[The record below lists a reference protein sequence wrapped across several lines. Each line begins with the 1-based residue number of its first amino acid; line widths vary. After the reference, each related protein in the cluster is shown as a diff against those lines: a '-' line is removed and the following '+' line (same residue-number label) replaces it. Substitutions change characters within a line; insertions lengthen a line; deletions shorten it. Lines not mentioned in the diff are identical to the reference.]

1 MYFITR
7 SDPFSNDGLIFVI
20 HPIETM
26 KFSTI
31 RIFLLFL
38 FLCISASAIAQKKYT
53 STVPKAVRSFD
64 LAVRMYD
71 ERLEDKALEYIEA
84 SLEADPKFI
93 EAYMLRANIYTDKKD
108 YAKAIPAYQEAIS
121 IDPDFFPNN
130 YYSLATAQFKSGDY
144 AASKKN
150 YEKFLTYPKLNAGLA
165 ANSKR
170 MIQNAIFAEQ
180 AVNNPVPFSP
190 VNMGASINSS
200 FEEYFPAITADGKT
214 FLFTRRGKGLNS
226 ERLNMQEDFYV
237 STMTGKEWGAAQ
249 PLEEINTN
257 GNEGAPSL
265 SADGQ
270 YLFFTAC
277 QEMLESMGARKTNGS
292 CDIFLAKKI
301 GNKFNTAR
309 NLEIP
314 INTGVWESQPS
325 FSSDGRTLYFVR
337 AVKGPD
343 GRTQRDI
350 LISSIGDRSDWS
362 EPVSVSSKINT
373 SSDEMSV
380 FIHPDDQ
387 TLYFSSDGH
396 PGLGGLDI
404 FMSKR
409 MPDGEWGD
417 PVNLGYPINTGGDEN
432 SLLVSPSGDIAYF
445 ASNRPEG
452 FGGLDLY
459 QFSLPEA
466 MRPQPVSYMK
476 GKVYD
481 IETKKPLSASFEL
494 IDLETN
500 KTVVSS
506 TSNVGNGEF
515 LVCLPIGKSYALN
528 VSKDAYL
535 FYSENF
541 ELKNAKSSKDPYLKD
556 VAMKPIKIGESVVL
570 NNIFFEFDKFDLKKE
585 SRTEMGKLISFLQ
598 KNPKMKIEIS
608 GHTDNIGSKLYNQQ
622 LSEKRANAVKEYLVQ
637 NGVSSDRLQSKGF
650 GDAKPIADN
659 STEDG
664 RTKNRRTEF
673 SIVSV
678 N

>member
-1 MYFITR
+1 M
-7 SDPFSNDGLIFVI
+7 N
-20 HPIETM
+20 E
-26 KFSTI
+26 
-31 RIFLLFL
+31 
-38 FLCISASAIAQKKYT
+38 
-53 STVPKAVRSFD
+53 
-64 LAVRMYD
+64 
-71 ERLEDKALEYIEA
+71 KALEY
-84 SLEADPKFI
+84 LENAIQADNNFV
-93 EAYMLRANIYTDKKD
+93 EAYMLKANIYSDKQE
-108 YAKAIPAYQEAIS
+108 YTKAIPAYEEAIRLN
-121 IDPDFFPNN
+121 PDFFANN
-130 YYSLATAQFKSGDY
+130 YYSLAVAQFKSGDY
-144 AASKKN
+144 SSSVKN
-150 YEKFLTYPKLNAGLA
+150 YEKFLTIPKINPGLA

-180 AVNNPVPFSP
+180 AVKNPVHFSP
-190 VNMGASINSS
+190 VNMGLNINTS

-214 FLFTRRGKGLNS
+214 FLFTRRGKALNPG
-226 ERLNMQEDFYV
+226 RLNLQEDFYV
-237 STMTGKEWGAAQ
+237 SRWIDKAWSIAEA
-249 PLEEINTN
+249 LEEINTD

-277 QEMLESMGARKTNGS
+277 QEMMESSDARKTKGS
-292 CDIFLAKKI
+292 CDLFIAKKV
-301 GNKFNTAR
+301 GSKFNAPR
-309 NLEIP
+309 NLEAP

-337 AVKGPD
+337 AIKGAD

-350 LISSIGDRSDWS
+350 MMTSIGDRSEWS

-373 SSDEMSV
+373 PNDEMSV

-409 MPDGEWGD
+409 MADGQWGD

-432 SLLVSPSGDIAYF
+432 SLLVSPGGDIAYF

-459 QFSLPEA
+459 QFTLPEA

-506 TSNVGNGEF
+506 SSNIGNGEF

-528 VSKDAYL
+528 VSKDGYL

-541 ELKNAKSSKDPYLKD
+541 ELKNSKTSKDPFLKD
-556 VAMKPIKIGESVVL
+556 VAMKPIKVGESVVL

-585 SRTEMGKLISFLQ
+585 SRTEMEKLIAFLL
-598 KNPKMKIEIS
+598 KNPKLKIEIS
-608 GHTDNIGSKLYNQQ
+608 GHTDNIGSKVYNQQ
-622 LSEKRANAVKEYLVQ
+622 LSENRANAVKDYLSEH
-637 NGVSSDRLQSKGF
+637 GVALTRLSSKGF
-650 GDAKPIADN
+650 GDSKPLGDN
-659 STEDG
+659 STEEG
-664 RTKNRRTEF
+664 RFKNRRTEF
-673 SIVSV
+673 SILSLD
-678 N
+678 

>member
-1 MYFITR
+1 MKR
-7 SDPFSNDGLIFVI
+7 SVFSVLFSLLLLII
-20 HPIETM
+20 
-26 KFSTI
+26 STN
-31 RIFLLFL
+31 
-38 FLCISASAIAQKKYT
+38 SNAQKTYT
-53 STVPKAVRSFD
+53 STVPKAVRAFD
-64 LAVRMYD
+64 LALRMYD
-71 ERLEDKALEYIEA
+71 ERLNEKALEYIA
-84 SLEADPKFI
+84 TALEADDKFI
-93 EAYMLRANIYTDKKD
+93 EAYMLRANIYSDMLEYD
-108 YAKAIPAYQEAIS
+108 KAIPAYQEAIKLN
-121 IDPDFFPNN
+121 PDFFPNN
-130 YYSLATAQFKSGDY
+130 YYSLAQAQFKSGDY
-144 AASKKN
+144 SSARAN
-150 YEKFLTYPKLNAGLA
+150 YEKYVSIPKISPVLSGNAKKMIR
-165 ANSKR
+165 NSF
-170 MIQNAIFAEQ
+170 FAEQ
-180 AVNNPVPFSP
+180 AVKNPVPFNP
-190 VNMGASINSS
+190 INMGDKINSS

-214 FLFTRRGKGLNS
+214 FLFTRRGKGLTS
-226 ERLNMQEDFYV
+226 IRSNMQEDFYV
-237 STMTGKEWGAAQ
+237 STMQGKEWNLAR

-277 QEMLESMGARKTNGS
+277 EEMMESYGARKTKGS
-292 CDIFLAKKI
+292 CDLFIAKKI
-301 GNKFNTAR
+301 GDKFNAPR
-309 NLEIP
+309 NLELP

-337 AVKGPD
+337 AIKGSD

-350 LISSIGDRSDWS
+350 LVTSIGDKSDWS
-362 EPVSVSSKINT
+362 EPVSVSDKINT
-373 SSDEMSV
+373 SGDEMSV

-409 MPDGEWGD
+409 SATGEWEE
-417 PVNLGYPINTGGDEN
+417 PINLGYPINTGVDEN

-445 ASNRPEG
+445 ASNRPDG

-459 QFSLPEA
+459 QFELPEK
-466 MRPQPVSYMK
+466 MRPRPVSYMK
-476 GKVYD
+476 GKVFD
-481 IETKKPLSASFEL
+481 AETKRPLSASFEL

-528 VSKDAYL
+528 VSKDGYL

-541 ELKNAKSSKDPYLKD
+541 ELKNVATSKDPYHKD
-556 VAMKPIKIGESVVL
+556 VALKPIKIGESVVL

-585 SRTEMGKLISFLQ
+585 SRTELGKLISFLG

-608 GHTDNIGSKLYNQQ
+608 GHTDNIGSKTYNQQ
-622 LSEKRANAVKEYLVQ
+622 LSEKRANAVLEYLSS
-637 NGVSSDRLQSKGF
+637 NGIATDRIQSKGY
-650 GDAKPIADN
+650 GDSMPIADN
-659 STEDG
+659 ATEEG

-673 SIVSV
+673 RIVSL

>member
-1 MYFITR
+1 MAGSVF
-7 SDPFSNDGLIFVI
+7 G
-20 HPIETM
+20 
-26 KFSTI
+26 
-31 RIFLLFL
+31 
-38 FLCISASAIAQKKYT
+38 QKKYT

-71 ERLEDKALEYIEA
+71 ERLEDKALEYIDA
-84 SLEADPKFI
+84 AVEADDKFI
-93 EAYMLRANIYTDKKD
+93 EAYMLRANIYTDKKE
-108 YAKAIPAYQEAIS
+108 YAKAIPAYEQAIS
-121 IDPDFFPNN
+121 INPEFFPNN
-130 YYSLATAQFKSGDY
+130 YYSLATVQFKSGDY
-144 AASKKN
+144 ASSKKN
-150 YEKFLTYPKLNAGLA
+150 FEKFLTAPKINPGLA
-165 ANSKR
+165 ANSKK
-170 MIQNAIFAEQ
+170 MIQNAIFAQQ
-180 AVNNPVPFSP
+180 AVSNPVPFSP
-190 VNMGASINSS
+190 VNMGPNINSS

-214 FLFTRRGKGLNS
+214 FLFTRRGKGLNG
-226 ERLNMQEDFYV
+226 ERLNMQEDFYI
-237 STMTGKEWGAAQ
+237 STMTGKEWGLAQ

-292 CDIFLAKKI
+292 CDIFLAKKV
-301 GNKFNTAR
+301 GNKFQAAR
-309 NLEIP
+309 NLELP

-337 AVKGPD
+337 AVKGSD
-343 GRTQRDI
+343 GKTQRDI
-350 LISSIGDRSDWS
+350 LVTGIGDKSNWS
-362 EPVSVSSKINT
+362 EPVSVSDKINT
-373 SSDEMSV
+373 PGDEMSV

-409 MPDGEWGD
+409 MPDGEWGE

-452 FGGLDLY
+452 LGGLDLY
-459 QFSLPEA
+459 QFALPES

-528 VSKDAYL
+528 VSKDGYL

-598 KNPKMKIEIS
+598 KNSKMKIEIT
-608 GHTDNIGSKLYNQQ
+608 GHTDNIGSKTYNQQ
-622 LSEKRANAVKEYLVQ
+622 LSENRANSVREYLVQ
-637 NGVSSDRLQSKGF
+637 NGIPSERLLSKGF
-650 GDAKPIADN
+650 GDTKPIADN
-659 STEDG
+659 STEAG
-664 RTKNRRTEF
+664 RTQNRRTEF